1 MSVIL
6 RPEFENKW
14 LDSGNSDVS
23 ELESMLQPY
32 PSEEMEAFEISK
44 YVNNPRNQG
53 IECIQP
59 VDDSIQTTLL

>member
-1 MSVIL
+1 MPVIL
-6 RPEFENKW
+6 RPEFEDRW
-14 LDSGNSDVS
+14 LDPENTDVA

-44 YVNNPRNQG
+44 YVNNPKNQG